1 MLHVRILPVL
11 MVCCLITLF
20 VKIGDIY
27 TGVITP
33 RGSEPTARASL
44 IGVPAVVA
52 QETEEDLPSL
62 DEDLPLDDDL
72 DFNFDEDQSLDGE
85 EDLTGLDDGAAGADF
100 GVDPTLFTQ
109 EEIDLLQNLAARRE
123 VINDRE
129 AELDQRESILAAAEA
144 RIDRKINEIKSL
156 KAHIE
161 DLIREKEKE
170 EEEKIL
176 KLVKVYE
183 SMKPKQAAVIWNEL
197 DMPILLEVATRMR
210 EVKAADVMA
219 RMSPERA
226 RELTGELARR
236 QEIGEL
242 P

>member
-1 MLHVRILPVL
+1 MLQLRILPVL
-11 MVCCLITLF
+11 MVCSLITLF
-20 VKIGDIY
+20 VKLGDIY
-27 TGVITP
+27 TGVSSFHRGQTTP
-33 RGSEPTARASL
+33 L
-44 IGVPAVVA
+44 VGVPAAVA
-52 QETEEDLPSL
+52 QETEDDLPAPDDGSAL
-62 DEDLPLDDDL
+62 DEELSFDEDLPA
-72 DFNFDEDQSLDGE
+72 DGQ
-85 EDLTGLDDGAAGADF
+85 EDLTGLEDGTTDVNF

-109 EEIDLLQNLAARRE
+109 EEIDLLQNLAVRRE
-123 VINDRE
+123 VISDRE

-156 KAHIE
+156 KTHIE
-161 DLIREKEKE
+161 DLIREKDRK

-197 DMPILLEVATRMR
+197 EMPILLEVATRMR

-226 RELTGELARR
+226 RDLTGELARR

>member
-20 VKIGDIY
+20 VKLGDIY
-27 TGVITP
+27 TGVTALRSAKTP
-33 RGSEPTARASL
+33 PQTAL
-44 IGVPAVVA
+44 VGVPAAVA
-52 QETEEDLPSL
+52 QEMEEDLPAL
-62 DEDLPLDDDL
+62 GEGTALDEELNFDEDLPA
-72 DFNFDEDQSLDGE
+72 EGE
-85 EDLTGLDDGAAGADF
+85 EDLDGSGEGGGDINF

-123 VINDRE
+123 VISDRE

-144 RIDRKINEIKSL
+144 RIDRKINEIKAL
-156 KAHIE
+156 KTHIE
-161 DLIREKEKE
+161 DLIREKDKK

-183 SMKPKQAAVIWNEL
+183 SMKPKQAAVIWNDL
-197 DMPILLEVATRMR
+197 DMLILLEVATRMR

>member
-33 RGSEPTARASL
+33 HGSETAARASL

-62 DEDLPLDDDL
+62 DEDLPPDDEL

-85 EDLTGLDDGAAGADF
+85 EDLTGLDNGAVGADF

-144 RIDRKINEIKSL
+144 RIDRKINEMKSL
-156 KAHIE
+156 KTHIE
-161 DLIREKEKE
+161 DLIREKEQD

-197 DMPILLEVATRMR
+197 EMPILLEVATRMR